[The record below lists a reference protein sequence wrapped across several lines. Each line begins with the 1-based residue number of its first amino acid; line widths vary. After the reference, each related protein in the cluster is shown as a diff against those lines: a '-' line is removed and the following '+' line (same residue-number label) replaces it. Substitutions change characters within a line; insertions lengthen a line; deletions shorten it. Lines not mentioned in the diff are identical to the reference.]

1 MQPYHF
7 GDRAK
12 KTTCLWLKNLPLL
25 ERTDV
30 VDEGEMYEM
39 IDRKTGKKKRQPLW
53 YYEALCAA
61 KTPAERRTLR
71 SKTFPGMARAMATQ
85 WTQESKQ
92 KSLTF

>member
-1 MQPYHF
+1 MDNLTTEQL
-7 GDRAK
+7 K
-12 KTTCLWLKNLPLL
+12 KELT
-25 ERTDV
+25 R
-30 VDEGEMYEM
+30 
-39 IDRKTGKKKRQPLW
+39 RW
-53 YYEALCAA
+53 YYEALRAA